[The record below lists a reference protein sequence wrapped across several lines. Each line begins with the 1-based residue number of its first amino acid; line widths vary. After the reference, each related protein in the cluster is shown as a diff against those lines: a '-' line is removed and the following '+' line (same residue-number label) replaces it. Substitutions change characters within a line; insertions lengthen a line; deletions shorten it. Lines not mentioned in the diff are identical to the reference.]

1 MATKVNRVQLLC
13 IFDAF
18 LMGEAWSSLHYEMGS
33 LGKDLC
39 HRRTPT
45 GSVFFFCKIR
55 QWFRLNFWASRFYKS
70 KDTKLYEFSSV
81 KIA

>member
-1 MATKVNRVQLLC
+1 MATKDNRVQLLC

-45 GSVFFFCKIR
+45 GSVFFLQNSAVVSLKF
-55 QWFRLNFWASRFYKS
+55 LGKS
-70 KDTKLYEFSSV
+70 FL
-81 KIA
+81 

>member
-1 MATKVNRVQLLC
+1 MATKDNRVQLLC

-45 GSVFFFCKIR
+45 GSVFFFAK
-55 QWFRLNFWASRFYKS
+55 FGSGFA
-70 KDTKLYEFSSV
+70 
-81 KIA
+81 

>member
-45 GSVFFFCKIR
+45 GSGFFAKFGSGFAEISGQVVSIR
-55 QWFRLNFWASRFYKS
+55 AKTLSFTNLTVSR
-70 KDTKLYEFSSV
+70 
-81 KIA
+81 

>member
-1 MATKVNRVQLLC
+1 MATKDNRVQLLC

-33 LGKDLC
+33 LGKDL
-39 HRRTPT
+39 
-45 GSVFFFCKIR
+45 FFCKIR

-70 KDTKLYEFSSV
+70 KDTKLNEFSSV